1 MYVYSVE
8 VERRR
13 WDIVLAGAAFWLADW
28 INEIANSLILHF
40 SDRAALW
47 TVTGDTAYLILIGL
61 TLEIS
66 LMFAISGIVFAK
78 SLPADPKQKLLGLP
92 NRWTIA
98 IAFSV
103 LAVIVEL
110 LLHATGYFHWEYW
123 WWNTPFVL
131 PIVIFGYLWFFMAA
145 AWVYD
150 QPDDR
155 SRIRIVGAMAAIV
168 VLSRRPLRPD
178 PRLDLNPPGWT
189 GSVSPGHGR
198 ETGPGSRAFERSRGR
213 ALPGNAN
220 APRGK
225 GAVAFWE

>member
-1 MYVYSVE
+1 MIAAVTDFTLEAQDLLRDSSQFKWYAVTLLVFVMYVYAVE

-13 WDIVLAGAAFWLADW
+13 WDIVLAGAVFWLADW
-28 INEIANSLILHF
+28 INEITNSLVLHF

-61 TLEIS
+61 NLEIS
-66 LMFAISGIVFAK
+66 LMFAVSGIVFAK
-78 SLPADPKQKLLGLP
+78 SLPPDPKQKLLGLP

-98 IAFSV
+98 VAFSV
-103 LAVIVEL
+103 LAVAVEL
-110 LLHATGYFHWEYW
+110 LLHASGYFHWEYW

-155 SRIRIVGAMAAIV
+155 SRLRIVGSMAAIV
-168 VLSRRPLRPD
+168 
-178 PRLDLNPPGWT
+178 
-189 GSVSPGHGR
+189 
-198 ETGPGSRAFERSRGR
+198 
-213 ALPGNAN
+213 
-220 APRGK
+220 
-225 GAVAFWE
+225 AVALVLFGPVLGWI